1 MLVGATA
8 AWQYRQLSRAGTR
21 HCSAS
26 SYRASRT
33 PRPRTS
39 TTSSRC
45 TSRRCREARRGDAST
60 FSDPGRRA
68 PFLAHSGLRPM
79 FDGIALIDVAGNILL
94 AEPPPVAKEVS
105 VADRDYFRR
114 ARDTGVAAVSQP
126 LNARTSGESAVLM
139 AVPVKDADGRVLG
152 VLGGGLNLHRPN
164 MLGNLAAARLSGEGY
179 YIVDSGGESPVYVVH
194 PDPARVLQPVQG
206 GKADTEWRQPDD
218 LESSAKIAATGW
230 NVHVVL
236 PARTAYA
243 PLAKA
248 RRALLLQML
257 LLAVVTG
264 ALVWAGTL
272 WLVRP
277 LGSLHSVIRRLRR
290 NPDAPVLLDARVND
304 EYGDL
309 AREFD
314 ALMTELR
321 TQRSEKAA
329 LTDAAPVGLFRC
341 DERGRMVDVNDAY
354 LAIHGIERAQAA
366 DGWLGCVRPEQRE
379 ETWRQWLVRVASNEP
394 FQLKRW
400 IRRTDGSSVLVS
412 LQMQPIVAAGRVVGQ
427 VGTLIDITERTLAE
441 QALRTQT
448 AIFEKTTDYVVQL
461 DKHGRL
467 SYMNPAARLRTGV
480 AQDAPVTH
488 FTMADFMPPATLL
501 RLRETI
507 VPTAV
512 SRGVWV
518 GESDICGAHPADVF
532 PVSHMVIAHRDKAG
546 KIERFSGIMRD
557 ISEAKATE
565 VALFESEARLRTIA
579 DALPMRVA
587 FMDTSQRY
595 RFVNRAYEGAF
606 GIPRE
611 AIVGR
616 TVKELFGSRFHS
628 IEAHVAR
635 ALQGAG
641 HVSRASWSAT
651 AATPASSRTTFPSAA
666 STAASSR
673 ASTRSRP
680 MSRARSRKRSA
691 CCSSPTRTRSPGWP
705 TVPAST
711 GGSRKRWRRRRWRPR
726 GGLDVPGPRPLQAG
740 QRPVR
745 PWHRRCLAARS
756 GRPAGP
762 GPAGTR
768 FRRPRRRRRVHGD
781 HRAGGRRPDR
791 GTHRRQ
797 DRRRL
802 EPALHAERLPHRRQR
817 QRGCGLPCRRQRG
830 DRHAADARRRRDALP
845 GQGRGPQR
853 LPAGGVSRG
862 ARNGLRRG
870 FARPSAPCGQPSAS
884 FITTRPSMAP
894 WRMRSKMPLTFS
906 SVSSE

>member
-1 MLVGATA
+1 MNLPTRSALLTTSLVLMLVGATA
-8 AWQYRQLSRAGTR
+8 AWQYRQLSSGYTALLGQQLQGLAQAAAADLDYKLAMHLATL
-21 HCSAS
+21 S
-26 SYRASRT
+26 
-33 PRPRTS
+33 
-39 TTSSRC
+39 
-45 TSRRCREARRGDAST
+45 REARRGDAAT

-79 FDGIALIDVAGNILL
+79 FDGIALIDVAGHILQ

-126 LNARTSGESAVLM
+126 LSARTSGESAVLM
-139 AVPVKDADGRVLG
+139 AVSVKDADGRVLG

-164 MLGNLAAARLSGEGY
+164 MLGNLAAARLGGEGY

-194 PDPARVLQPVQG
+194 PDPARVLQPVRG
-206 GKADTEWRQPDD
+206 GEADTEWRQPDD

-257 LLAVVTG
+257 LLAVLTG
-264 ALVWAGTL
+264 ILVWAGTL

-290 NPDAPVLLDARVND
+290 NPDAPVLLDVRANG

-354 LAIHGIERAQAA
+354 LAIHGIERAHAA
-366 DGWLGCVRPEQRE
+366 DGWLGCIRPAQRE
-379 ETWRQWLVRVASNEP
+379 ETWRQWLARVASNEP

-400 IRRTDGSSVLVS
+400 IRRSDGSSVLVS

-467 SYMNPAARLRTGV
+467 SYMNPAARQRTGV

-587 FMDTSQRY
+587 FIDTSQRY

-635 ALQGAG
+635 ALQGEPVTFQSEL
-641 HVSRASWSAT
+641 VSDGGYACFESNYIPQRGIDGSVLTGFHAV
-651 AATPASSRTTFPSAA
+651 
-666 STAASSR
+666 STDV
-673 ASTRSRP
+673 TRQKQEE
-680 MSRARSRKRSA
+680 KRLLQLA
-691 CCSSPTRTRSPGWP
+691 HEDPL
-705 TVPAST
+705 T
-711 GGSRKRWRRRRWRPR
+711 G
-726 GGLDVPGPRPLQAG
+726 
-740 QRPVR
+740 
-745 PWHRRCLAARS
+745 LAN
-756 GRPAGP
+756 
-762 GPAGTR
+762 
-768 FRRPRRRRRVHGD
+768 
-781 HRAGGRRPDR
+781 RAGFN
-791 GTHRRQ
+791 
-797 DRRRL
+797 RRL
-802 EPALHAERLPHRRQR
+802 EETLAAAPGGGRVAALMFLDLDRFKQVNDQFGHGTGDALLREVADRLVQALRARDFVARVGGDEFTVIIGQVADAQTAARIAAKIVDALSRPYMLS
-817 QRGCGLPCRRQRG
+817 GCRVDVSASVGVAFHVAGSAATATQLML
-830 DRHAADARRRRDALP
+830 AADEMLYQAKGAGRNDYRLAEFPEARAT
-845 GQGRGPQR
+845 
-853 LPAGGVSRG
+853 A
-862 ARNGLRRG
+862 
-870 FARPSAPCGQPSAS
+870 
-884 FITTRPSMAP
+884 
-894 WRMRSKMPLTFS
+894 
-906 SVSSE
+906 